1 MQGEIG
7 SSWRAIGVRQQEN
20 LRSSADECACNI
32 RQGSQSSIR
41 TILSE
46 GSSAPDDSRSN
57 SSTHVTSRVELDFVL
72 AAQAHSIRQAYC
84 DAVARIADDGDE
96 ISCDNV
102 TISVLSDQS
111 VDQRLTE
118 DR

>member
-1 MQGEIG
+1 MRG
-7 SSWRAIGVRQQEN
+7 SP
-20 LRSSADECACNI
+20 DECACDV
-32 RQGSQSSIR
+32 RQSSQSSIGS
-41 TILSE
+41 ILSE
-46 GSSAPDDSRSN
+46 CSSAPDDGRSN
-57 SSTHVTSRVELDFVL
+57 SSAHVTSRVELDFVL